1 MLPPGFSSNEPI
13 HITFYDFDGRQQTTT
28 GVQTTHHTIGTIVQV
43 KSDNNDN
50 NNSEYP
56 EKVSV
61 LDEDEET
68 DFGEFKIPKIRAS
81 PPRIPSFNDEFA
93 NFELLNLSLKRD
105 IAWVL
110 LTGVLLKAIEGKHHQ
125 RGISLH
131 KQSMNALSRIEIER
145 NMPVDQDMPLQI

>member
-43 KSDNNDN
+43 KSDNNN
-50 NNSEYP
+50 NNTEYP
-56 EKVSV
+56 
-61 LDEDEET
+61 EET

-93 NFELLNLSLKRD
+93 NFELLNLSLERD